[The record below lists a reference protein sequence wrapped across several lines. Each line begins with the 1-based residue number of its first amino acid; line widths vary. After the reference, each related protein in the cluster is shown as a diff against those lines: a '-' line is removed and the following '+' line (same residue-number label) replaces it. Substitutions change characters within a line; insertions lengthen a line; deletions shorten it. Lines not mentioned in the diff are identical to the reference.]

1 MPELALHILDLVQNS
16 VSAGATR
23 VVVTVCYDTAADVL
37 LISIED
43 DGKGMPPEL
52 LARVESPFATTR
64 TTRKV
69 GLGIPMLKQSAEMAG
84 GTFGIESEIGKG
96 TWIHA
101 SFDLSNIDCIPM
113 GEICD
118 SLVTLIVLNPET
130 PDFVFQA
137 FAPEKEALFDT
148 RQVREALGGVSLAEP
163 EVAAWI
169 KESIDEEFKPIL
181 EVS

>member
-69 GLGIPMLKQSAEMAG
+69 GLGIPLFKQLAEMCG
-84 GTFGIESEIGKG
+84 GKLTLQSTVGKG
-96 TWIHA
+96 TKTQATFTA
-101 SFDLSNIDCIPM
+101 SRMTAVSKTN
-113 GEICD
+113 
-118 SLVTLIVLNPET
+118 SSSS
-130 PDFVFQA
+130 
-137 FAPEKEALFDT
+137 T
-148 RQVREALGGVSLAEP
+148 R
-163 EVAAWI
+163 
-169 KESIDEEFKPIL
+169 
-181 EVS
+181 

>member
-69 GLGIPMLKQSAEMAG
+69 GLGIPLFKQVAEMCG
-84 GTFGIESEIGKG
+84 GRI
-96 TWIHA
+96 WICWWRRRLRLRGRA
-101 SFDLSNIDCIPM
+101 IKDC
-113 GEICD
+113 
-118 SLVTLIVLNPET
+118 LIL
-130 PDFVFQA
+130 
-137 FAPEKEALFDT
+137 
-148 RQVREALGGVSLAEP
+148 
-163 EVAAWI
+163 
-169 KESIDEEFKPIL
+169 
-181 EVS
+181 